1 MGLFGLFGKSPE
13 QREEEASMRRAEAE
27 DLEIYSGM
35 RVEVTSNDGRIFLAA
50 KLTSL
55 RGDRAQL
62 LPLTEGNLLTRTEE
76 PIPVMIRGFSSRE
89 NKAVLMEASVRLSP
103 NKAWQVEHITL
114 VKRGNDRAFFRMD
127 TNVTAT
133 ITPMIRFGGA
143 GERCKLVNVSVG
155 GVCLGCQ
162 ARHNIGDKFRLEA
175 RLLPVQAPLDLGC
188 QILRILE
195 RKHDYFE
202 YGCRFLDLSEAD
214 ENRILQII
222 FGLQRKKRQV

>member
-1 MGLFGLFGKSPE
+1 MEISRINQHRGRKE
-13 QREEEASMRRAEAE
+13 VDYERRDQES
-27 DLEIYSGM
+27 DSG
-35 RVEVTSNDGRIFLAA
+35 
-50 KLTSL
+50 
-55 RGDRAQL
+55 
-62 LPLTEGNLLTRTEE
+62 RT
-76 PIPVMIRGFSSRE
+76 
-89 NKAVLMEASVRLSP
+89 
-103 NKAWQVEHITL
+103 
-114 VKRGNDRAFFRMD
+114 D
-127 TNVTAT
+127 
-133 ITPMIRFGGA
+133 
-143 GERCKLVNVSVG
+143 

-175 RLLPVQAPLDLGC
+175 RLLPDQAPLDLGC

>member
-1 MGLFGLFGKSPE
+1 MGLFGLFGKSPK

-89 NKAVLMEASVRLSP
+89 NKADVIAYLLGKTAGAGHVLM
-103 NKAWQVEHITL
+103 
-114 VKRGNDRAFFRMD
+114 
-127 TNVTAT
+127 
-133 ITPMIRFGGA
+133 
-143 GERCKLVNVSVG
+143 
-155 GVCLGCQ
+155 
-162 ARHNIGDKFRLEA
+162 IGDTDYDVLGAAAHGIPTIGVSWGYGDVHSMEA
-175 RLLPVQAPLDLGC
+175 AGALAVVDTPQALYTQVCAG
-188 QILRILE
+188 I
-195 RKHDYFE
+195 
-202 YGCRFLDLSEAD
+202 S
-214 ENRILQII
+214 
-222 FGLQRKKRQV
+222 RQK